1 VIVVLDTNVLIAG
14 LVAKGLCA
22 EVVSHVVRERSLVSS
37 MALLDELDDTLRAKF
52 KMTPAV
58 NEFLELLRRQV
69 RIVEPLELPKQ
80 VCRDADDDV
89 VLGTAAAAKADLIV
103 TGDAD
108 LLVLSSYSK
117 TAIITPRQYVERM
130 MS

>member
-14 LVAKGLCA
+14 LVAKGLCS
-22 EVVSHVVRERSLVSS
+22 EVVSHAVRERSLVSS
-37 MALLDELDDTLRAKF
+37 VALLDELDGTLRVKF

-58 NEFLELLRRQV
+58 NEFLKLLRGQV
-69 RIVEPLELPKQ
+69 RIVEPLVLPKQ

-89 VLGTAAAAKADLIV
+89 VLGTAAAAKADLII

-108 LLVLSSYSK
+108 LLVLSSYGR

>member
-1 VIVVLDTNVLIAG
+1 MIVVPDTNVLVAA
-14 LVAKGLCA
+14 LVAKGLCS
-22 EVVSHVVRERSLVSS
+22 EVVTHAIRERSLVTSLV
-37 MALLDELDDTLRAKF
+37 LLDELDDVLRAKF
-52 KMTPAV
+52 AVTPAV
-58 NEFLELLRRQV
+58 NTFLKLLRKEIRL
-69 RIVEPLELPKQ
+69 VEPLVLAEQ
-80 VCRDADDDV
+80 VCRDPDDDL

-108 LLVLSSYSK
+108 LLVLVSYGK